1 MQSAYDS
8 AFVREMGCTPQ
19 EWLQWLP
26 DAIGP
31 YPWVRGR
38 QEANVNFPAGRLH
51 LSWAELPPRRIAL
64 LKMPRLQVAFQ
75 FEGLDAAERY
85 RFMKRF
91 DLYMQRG
98 GG

>member
-1 MQSAYDS
+1 VVA
-8 AFVREMGCTPQ
+8 GCHWPAPLGARSPGGQ
-19 EWLQWLP
+19 
-26 DAIGP
+26 
-31 YPWVRGR
+31 R
-38 QEANVNFPAGRLH
+38 QLPAGRLH